1 MIFKSLIPMQYNSNS
16 KPDHYNSDFPIF
28 TDKDM
33 GEFLKP
39 LRADFFAN
47 SLFDCHPFKQ
57 NQFPR
62 VDIAETDD
70 NFLITAELPGIDG
83 KNVDITLDDGTLTI
97 KGEKKEDTEEKQGEF
112 YNRERS
118 YGIFQRSFEIPE
130 LIDEK
135 NVDITLDD
143 GTLTIKGEKKEATEE
158 EQGEFYSR
166 ERSYGI
172 FQRSF
177 EIPELIDENK
187 IDASFS
193 NGVLTVKMPKTPEAK
208 KEVKKIPINS

>member
-1 MIFKSLIPMQYNSNS
+1 MIFKSLIPMQYNPNS
-16 KPDHYNSDFPIF
+16 KADHYNSNFPIF
-28 TDKDM
+28 TDKNMD
-33 GEFLKP
+33 ELLNP
-39 LRADFFAN
+39 LRTDFFAN
-47 SLFDCHPFKQ
+47 SSFDFRPFKQ
-57 NQFPR
+57 NQFPK

-70 NFLITAELPGIDG
+70 NFLIAAELPG
-83 KNVDITLDDGTLTI
+83 
-97 KGEKKEDTEEKQGEF
+97 
-112 YNRERS
+112 
-118 YGIFQRSFEIPE
+118 
-130 LIDEK
+130 IDEK

>member
-1 MIFKSLIPMQYNSNS
+1 MIFKSLIPMQYNPNS
-16 KPDHYNSDFPIF
+16 KADHYNSDFPIF
-28 TDKDM
+28 NINKDR
-33 GEFLKP
+33 GGFLNP
-39 LRADFFAN
+39 LSAEFFAN
-47 SLFDCHPFKQ
+47 SLFDFRPLKQ

-83 KNVDITLDDGTLTI
+83 
-97 KGEKKEDTEEKQGEF
+97 
-112 YNRERS
+112 
-118 YGIFQRSFEIPE
+118 
-130 LIDEK
+130 K